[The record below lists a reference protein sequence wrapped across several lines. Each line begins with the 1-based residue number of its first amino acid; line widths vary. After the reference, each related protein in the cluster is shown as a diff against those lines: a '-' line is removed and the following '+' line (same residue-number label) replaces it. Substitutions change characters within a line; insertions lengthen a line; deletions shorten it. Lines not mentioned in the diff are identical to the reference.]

1 MNPNTNNLFMQNF
14 LLNKKIQELKNEN
27 KNISSKLFHMSKKID
42 SIGNKILDYTEHIV
56 SNTQDISNN
65 QVLRAGHTR
74 PVYNNTHS
82 YFSSTLRNV
91 WFR

>member
-1 MNPNTNNLFMQNF
+1 MNSNNNLFIQNF
-14 LLNKKIQELKNEN
+14 LLTKQIHELKKEN
-27 KNISSKLFHMSKKID
+27 KNISSELFHMSKKID
-42 SIGNKILDYTEHIV
+42 SIGNHVLDYTEHIV
-56 SNTQDISNN
+56 SNAQDISNN